1 MDPTTPKRPNL
12 RSVLGDQVKDHLLQA
27 ILTGRYPPGARIVE
41 TQVARELGVSQSPV
55 REALR
60 DLAALGIV
68 ESSAFRGARVRQPTS
83 TELLEA
89 YVVRAELEVLAA
101 RLALPRL
108 TDKDLDSLAGFIDQM
123 KQAAE
128 EGDRHAEAL
137 ADAAFH
143 GRILEL
149 AGNQVLH
156 RMWQTM
162 EPFSRTYITTSA
174 GGADQ
179 RRIAELH
186 PPVLEALRSR
196 DPERATLAVRRH
208 FEQAAAMMTNPD
220 ASTAKR
226 ASTTAAPK
234 RPARKRAGT

>member
-1 MDPTTPKRPNL
+1 MDPATPKRPSL

-27 ILTGRYPPGARIVE
+27 ILTGRYAPGARIVE

-68 ESSAFRGARVRQPTS
+68 ESSAFRGARVRRPTS
-83 TELLEA
+83 AELLEA
-89 YVVRAELEVLAA
+89 VVVRTELEVLAA
-101 RLALPRL
+101 RLAVTHL
-108 TDKDLDSLAGFIDQM
+108 DDEDLEQLADFIEQM
-123 KQAAE
+123 KQAAA
-128 EGDRHAEAL
+128 EGDRHAEAM

-143 GRILEL
+143 NRMVEL
-149 AGNQVLH
+149 AGNAVLQ

-162 EPFSRTYITTSA
+162 EPFSRTYITTAA

-179 RRIAELH
+179 HQIAELH

-196 DPERATLAVRRH
+196 DPERAMRAVRRH
-208 FEQAAAMMTNPD
+208 FEQAAAMLDDHD
-220 ASTAKR
+220 AARRPSP
-226 ASTTAAPK
+226 AAARG
-234 RPARKRAGT
+234 RPGRKRAAT